1 MAEKQMLDRTY
12 LNDGN
17 VSEAVLGEWQVS
29 GREKYL

>member
-1 MAEKQMLDRTY
+1 MAEKQTFMVILMTGRY
-12 LNDGN
+12 